1 VQITYPQEGATWKNS
16 KAKHGTCARG
26 QRWKA
31 KQQQAHGAG
40 TVLMHEPTSYFILC
54 LSLILS
60 LSSSSRSYLF
70 LLSFIYAASAWL
82 SLLKFSLA
90 YSLPQFF
97 ILSHCAAGPRP
108 ARNQSHRRRSPW
120 GGTRSPPIW
129 GVHGATA
136 PESRRPPTVPARAAH
151 HPLRSYAV
159 RRSSE
164 PHRDASLTKWK
175 PPGQGQVLT
184 WLVSAQ
190 RRHCVSTATT
200 RWILLG

>member
-1 VQITYPQEGATWKNS
+1 
-16 KAKHGTCARG
+16 
-26 QRWKA
+26 
-31 KQQQAHGAG
+31 
-40 TVLMHEPTSYFILC
+40 MHEPTSYFILC

-108 ARNQSHRRRSPW
+108 ARNQSHRRRSLW

-151 HPLRSYAV
+151 HPLCSYAV

-175 PPGQGQVLT
+175 PPGPGPGLDVT
-184 WLVSAQ
+184 SVN
-190 RRHCVSTATT
+190 TATSSRRLDGDGLLRLDGGVGESST
-200 RWILLG
+200 KAMAVCSDEDGLRFGSWIYLSSEVFLFSKINF